1 MAGGDQIRMAD
12 MKSVETNGKI
22 LIEVMF
28 KADYCLPCYF
38 MDETVRDILPKY
50 KASVEYRR
58 VDLLHGEGK
67 RRFLELS
74 CKLFGED
81 NVWKKCRVAPV
92 PSLFID
98 GELEFDMIPPAFEL
112 EEAIEEALIKKTS
125 VNRVPA

>member
-1 MAGGDQIRMAD
+1 MAD